1 MDVGP
6 ANAATIYSMLV
17 PGLVPGPDPGA
28 DPNEMSIAGT
38 VEQPPRS
45 SDALADSNL
54 RFPTRLIDTR
64 FWLAAIAES
73 SDDAIVGKDLN
84 GVVKTW
90 NQAAQQMFGFT
101 ADEIIG
107 RSITYIIPSD
117 RLDEEVSVLARIQR
131 NERIVHFETE
141 RKRKDGWHFPIS
153 LTVSPI
159 RDEQNRIIGISEI
172 VRDLTERDMREG
184 KLRSANAELERL
196 ARHLTKARDA
206 AEQATQA
213 KSHFLAG
220 VSHELRTP
228 LHGILGYA
236 ELLHVDGG
244 LTPTQTA
251 RVEAMRTAGQHL
263 LRMINSVL
271 DLSEIETK
279 RVGIQLAECEIQPI
293 GAACIDLVRPVA
305 ESKGLALSLA
315 VTPGTRRQVVT
326 DPTRLRQVLINLLGN
341 AIKFTSQGAVELR
354 LRNLPDG
361 SALRIEVT
369 DTGPGIPVDQRGRLF
384 QDFERLD
391 RASTI
396 EGAGFGLGLSARLA
410 ALIGGR
416 LGHADN
422 PGGGSVF
429 WLDLPVNNAASSV
442 PTSAPADDVL
452 VSGLTQTG
460 TLTVL
465 VVDDIPLNRDVA
477 GSFLRAAGHNVTCVE
492 GGEEAI
498 VAVAGTD
505 FDVVLMDVRTS
516 EMDGLEATRR
526 IRALDG
532 ARGQVPIVAL
542 TAQAFTDQVAKCH
555 EAGMDSHLAK
565 PFTLDT
571 LISTVVR
578 AVRVGRPHSVMGSP
592 VPTLAAAAATSM
604 IGADLPVVEPRA
616 FDRTAA
622 LLSSSTVAKYL
633 REISARGEALVRGLQ
648 EPEALTRD
656 RNELAKAAHTLAG
669 SVSMFGF
676 ERLAAVGLRF
686 ERTAQSQATELP
698 ALAEALNAAV
708 KATLPEIRARLPREA
723 AA

>member
-1 MDVGP
+1 MDLEP
-6 ANAATIYSMLV
+6 AIAATIHSAT
-17 PGLVPGPDPGA
+17 PGSGPGPGA
-28 DPNEMSIAGT
+28 DPNEISIAGT
-38 VEQPPRS
+38 VEQHPRS

-90 NQAAQQMFGFT
+90 NPAAQQMFGFT
-101 ADEIIG
+101 ADEMIG
-107 RSITYIIPSD
+107 RSITRIIPSD
-117 RLDEEVSVLARIQR
+117 RLDEEVSILARMRR
-131 NERIVHFETE
+131 NERIIHFETE
-141 RKRKDGWHFPIS
+141 RKRKDGRHFPVS

-159 RDEQNRIIGISEI
+159 RDEQNRIIGISKI
-172 VRDLTERDMREG
+172 VRDLTERDMREA
-184 KLRSANAELERL
+184 KLRTANAELERL
-196 ARHLTKARDA
+196 ARHLTKARDS

-213 KSHFLAG
+213 KSRFLAG

-244 LTPTQTA
+244 LTPTQSA

-271 DLSEIETK
+271 DLSEIETQ

-326 DPTRLRQVLINLLGN
+326 DATRLRQVLFNLLGN
-341 AIKFTSQGAVELR
+341 AVKFTSQGAVELR

-369 DTGPGIPVDQRGRLF
+369 DTGPGISADQRGRLF

-410 ALIGGR
+410 ALMGGR
-416 LGHADN
+416 LGHDDN

-442 PTSAPADDVL
+442 PTSAPAADDL
-452 VSGLTQTG
+452 DSGLTQTG
-460 TLTVL
+460 TLAVL
-465 VVDDIPLNRDVA
+465 VVDDIPLNCDVA

-505 FDVVLMDVRTS
+505 FDVVLMDVRMP

-565 PFTLDT
+565 PFTQDT

-578 AVRVGRPHSVMGSP
+578 AVRVGRLHSVIGSP
-592 VPTLAAAAATSM
+592 VPTLAASAAPSM

-616 FDRTAA
+616 FERTAA
-622 LLSSSTVAKYL
+622 LLSSCTVAKYL
-633 REISARGEALVRGLQ
+633 REIFARGEVLLRGLH

-656 RNELAKAAHTLAG
+656 RNELTKAAHTLAG

-686 ERTAQSQATELP
+686 ERAAQSEATDLP
-698 ALAEALNAAV
+698 ALAEALRAAV
-708 KATLPEIRARLPREA
+708 EATLPEIRARLPREEA
-723 AA
+723 A